1 MLKGPSGPLQHQVSK
16 SGAGALSLSPMKAL
30 PFESQGM
37 GLLHFML
44 KVMEL
49 SLFRPRALEKFLE
62 ADGCSFLKNSGEED
76 AICVHF
82 SEPSDFW
89 QTA

>member
-1 MLKGPSGPLQHQVSK
+1 
-16 SGAGALSLSPMKAL
+16 
-30 PFESQGM
+30 M

-44 KVMEL
+44 KVMGP
-49 SLFRPRALEKFLE
+49 SLLRPRALEKFLQ
-62 ADGCSFLKNSGEED
+62 ADGCGVLKNSGEED

-82 SEPSDFW
+82 SEPNDFR